1 MRRSSSEID
10 GDFCLYLVWSEPLV
24 RNSRK
29 CDTLQGKG
37 LHVVR
42 QLSKISGQALRPT
55 DDLRYAMRSS
65 LAMSVA
71 SSALRN
77 LALEL
82 IRISND
88 LRLLSSGPNTGLA
101 EIELPALQPGSS
113 IMPGK
118 INPVMAELTAMVGFQ
133 AIGADM
139 VTAMA
144 VQARQLELN
153 VMMPAM
159 AWNVLHSA
167 EILKNTMR
175 ALATKCVDG
184 ISANEERRR
193 YYANASISIA
203 AALNPYIGH
212 AAAAEIA
219 KESVKTGRPVVEIAL
234 ERNLLDEGT
243 TRKILDPMRM
253 TTPTGPIKQTL
264 RKEKRKTG
272 KS

>member
-1 MRRSSSEID
+1 MDAVPIGLGQEFAAYATSMRRCE
-10 GDFCLYLVWSEPLV
+10 GVLEYAVGLLKEVGPGGFAV
-24 RNSRK
+24 RTGVNTHPKFRK
-29 CDTLQGKG
+29 L
-37 LHVVR
+37 VVR
-42 QLSKISGQALRPT
+42 HLSKTSRQALRPT
-55 DDLRYAMRSS
+55 DDLRYAMQSN

-82 IRISND
+82 S
-88 LRLLSSGPNTGLA
+88 
-101 EIELPALQPGSS
+101 
-113 IMPGK
+113 
-118 INPVMAELTAMVGFQ
+118 AMVGFQ

-144 VQARQLELN
+144 VQAGQLELN
-153 VMMPAM
+153 VMMPTM

-175 ALATKCVDG
+175 ALATKCVGG
-184 ISANEERRR
+184 ISAKEGRCR
-193 YYANASISIA
+193 YYANATTAIA
-203 AALNPYIGH
+203 TALNPYIGY
-212 AAAAEIA
+212 AAAAEIE

-234 ERNLLDEGT
+234 ERNVLDEST
-243 TRKILDPMRM
+243 LRKIPDPMRM

-264 RKEKRKTG
+264 RKTMRKTR